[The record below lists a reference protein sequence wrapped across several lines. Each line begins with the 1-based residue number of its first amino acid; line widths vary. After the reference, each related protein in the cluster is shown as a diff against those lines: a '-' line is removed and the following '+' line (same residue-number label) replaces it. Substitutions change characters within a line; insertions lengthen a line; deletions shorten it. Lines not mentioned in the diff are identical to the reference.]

1 MIKITDKPKGKEEE
15 EKSELIEMLKAPKE
29 IRTIAL
35 FGDVDEEK
43 ASDLCM
49 GLLMLTDYS

>member
-1 MIKITDKPKGKEEE
+1 MIKITDKPKE
-15 EKSELIEMLKAPKE
+15 EKEQEVKEDIMSMMAPPND

-43 ASDLCM
+43 SIILDKTVLKPVK
-49 GLLMLTDYS
+49 L